1 MACLLIR
8 PQDVR
13 VRPLQAADFDAL
25 HALLSD
31 PATQAA
37 NPLGPVA
44 SRQATEYLFWRWRL
58 QQQVWGE
65 GVGAVVS
72 RHHPEVLLG
81 LAGKLPQPDGAALLY
96 VLIDAAYRERGVGR
110 AAAEAVLNDDVPMR
124 ARPHAADRATAR
136 WLAGLG
142 FQHTGERVD
151 VPGLAP
157 RTVWLRPARLAWRD
171 VA

>member
-13 VRPLQAADFDAL
+13 VRPLEAADFDAV

-37 NPLGPVA
+37 NPLGPVV
-44 SRQATEYLFWRWRL
+44 SRDATAHVFWRWRL
-58 QQQVWGE
+58 QQQVRGE
-65 GVGAVVS
+65 SVGAVVS

-81 LAGKLPQPDGAALLY
+81 LAGTLAQPDGPPLLY
-96 VLIDAAYRERGVGR
+96 VLIDAAYRERGLGR
-110 AAAEAVLNDDVPMR
+110 AAAEAVLAGRHGVR
-124 ARPHAADRATAR
+124 ARPYAVDRTVAR
-136 WLAGLG
+136 WLAGMG
-142 FQHTGERVD
+142 FQLSGECID

-157 RTVWLRPARLAWRD
+157 RTVWTRPESAVLRE